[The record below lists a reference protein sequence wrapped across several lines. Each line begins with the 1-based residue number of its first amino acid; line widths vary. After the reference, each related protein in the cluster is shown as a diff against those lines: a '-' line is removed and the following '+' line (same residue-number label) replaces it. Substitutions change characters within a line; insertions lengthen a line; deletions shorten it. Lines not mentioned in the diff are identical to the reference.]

1 MVGAAPMPRIPL
13 QTRLMAALLAA
24 TALLGLPALA
34 TAKKSMGIDVSRFQE
49 KIDWK
54 KVDKDGVDFAFVQ
67 ASRGDGNNCV
77 TVPDNCGRDKWWSRN
92 YDEARKQNIPVGPY
106 HRAFFDGG
114 DKKDAKKEAKKQA
127 KIFLKEVGDLK
138 KGDLKPVL
146 DFESNGGGSAF
157 GGFGEKE
164 LKTWIQTWLDE
175 VEDELGTEPI
185 IYTNNSSWQSTGD
198 TESFAKAGYLL
209 WVADFDAKKPL
220 VPAGNWGGKGW
231 SVWQYTS
238 SGRVDGI
245 DGPVDENKARVN
257 LKKLEA

>member
-1 MVGAAPMPRIPL
+1 MSRFSLHITVIAAALAIAAPP
-13 QTRLMAALLAA
+13 AD
-24 TALLGLPALA
+24 ALA
-34 TAKKSMGIDVSRFQE
+34 KKAQGIDVSRFQK

-54 KVDKDGVDFAFVQ
+54 KVDKDGVDFAFAQ
-67 ASRGDGNNCV
+67 ASRGDGKNCV
-77 TVPDNCGRDKWWSRN
+77 TVPSDCGRDKFWDRN
-92 YDEARKQNIPVGPY
+92 YDEARKQGIPVGPY

-114 DKKDAKKEAKKQA
+114 DRKDAKKEAKKQA
-127 KIFLKEVGDLK
+127 KVFLKEVGDLRK
-138 KGDLKPVL
+138 DDLKPVL

-157 GGFGEKE
+157 GGYGEKE

-175 VEDELGTEPI
+175 VEDDLGAKPI
-185 IYTNNSSWQSTGD
+185 IYTNNSSWQATGN
-198 TESFAKAGYLL
+198 TESFAKAGYTL

-257 LKKLEA
+257 VKKLEV